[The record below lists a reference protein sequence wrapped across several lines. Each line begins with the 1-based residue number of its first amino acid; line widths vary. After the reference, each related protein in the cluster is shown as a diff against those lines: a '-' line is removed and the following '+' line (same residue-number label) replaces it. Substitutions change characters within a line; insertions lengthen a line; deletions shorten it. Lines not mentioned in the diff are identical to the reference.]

1 MEFLKEFFEALYPT
15 YDYANLKSPLFF
27 FNLNYFLAAL
37 YIGIVVGIALM
48 AYRQTHL
55 GRAVRA
61 IITAS
66 AHSDERAQTAEEL
79 GIAKSWTLK
88 HALKRERFG
97 SLVHKT
103 DDGRYFIPE
112 ERRIEAETRYGERR
126 HTVLY
131 VVVWAIVLI
140 PVFLGFRA
148 LIPWILK
155 MLDNF
160 VGGLAG

>member
-1 MEFLKEFFEALYPT
+1 MVRQNRRPKKHRSAKQVLLTTFICAAVSVLGIVLI
-15 YDYANLKSPLFF
+15 LFF
-27 FNLNYFLAAL
+27 CGVRYMSL
-37 YIGIVVGIALM
+37 
-48 AYRQTHL
+48 THL

-61 IITAS
+61 IITAG

-79 GIAKSWTLK
+79 GIAKSRTLK